1 MKPRGTAQIVMNVNN
16 RRWKQSLSFRDAGP
30 DEPVFVID
38 RQSGSIEF
46 GDGVHG
52 AIPSVGST
60 ITVTYRYGDGSSGTI
75 AKKIFTATDATKFWV
90 IVRNNAQILG
100 WGGTRN
106 VRRVKPGKSSLRK
119 RSISALS

>member
-1 MKPRGTAQIVMNVNN
+1 MKPRGTTQIVVNVNK
-16 RRWKQSLSFRDAGP
+16 RRWKQLSSFRDTGP

-38 RQSGSIEF
+38 RQSGSIQF

-60 ITVTYRYGDGSSGTI
+60 ITVTYRYGEGSSGNI

-100 WGGTRN
+100 WGDMRN
-106 VRRVKPGKSSLRK
+106 VRRVKRG
-119 RSISALS
+119 

>member
-1 MKPRGTAQIVMNVNN
+1 MKPRGTAQIVVNVNK
-16 RRWKQSLSFRDAGP
+16 RRWKQLSSFRDAGA

-38 RQSGSIEF
+38 RQSGSIQF
-46 GDGVHG
+46 GDGFHG

-60 ITVTYRYGDGSSGTI
+60 ITVTYRSGEGSSGNI

-100 WGGTRN
+100 WGDMRN
-106 VRRVKPGKSSLRK
+106 VRRVKRG
-119 RSISALS
+119 